1 MCIKMKQMWQE
12 IKEIFA
18 GWKSIIRFMFS
29 FDDIITRKQFAIAL
43 LLLYVLFQ
51 PINLEKYSL
60 KLSYITE
67 LIAFYCVLLLVQKR
81 CRDFSSKGTFWIL
94 AVTIMM
100 IAGKGCHFIDNSVT
114 DFWMNINK
122 AVTPLQIIIFLP
134 LLLIPSKPN
143 PDMNL
148 RSPLLKY
155 PLLYT
160 AVCWGL
166 AICATLT
173 VNHYAGVTIF

>member
-1 MCIKMKQMWQE
+1 MKQMWQE
-12 IKEIFA
+12 IKEIFIS
-18 GWKSIIRFMFS
+18 WKSIIRFMFS
-29 FDDIITRKQFAIAL
+29 FNGIVTRKQFVVAL
-43 LLLYVLFQ
+43 LLLCVIFQ
-51 PINLEKYSL
+51 PFYLEEYSL

-81 CRDFSSKGTFWIL
+81 CRDFGAKGTFWIL

-100 IAGKGCHFIDNSVT
+100 IASKGCHFIDNSMA
-114 DFWMNINK
+114 DFWININR
-122 AVTPLQIIIFLP
+122 AIITVQIMVF
-134 LLLIPSKPN
+134 LLLILIPSQPN
-143 PDMNL
+143 PNMNL